1 MSYIRFSFISVKRTI
16 DIRKI
21 IGFIMAVIVLTN
33 TNMCTYN
40 IYGQEISTDDE
51 LVPVAAS
58 DLAIT
63 SDACVLMEA
72 STGTVLYE
80 KAKDEKVSP
89 ASITKIMTLL
99 LIFEELEKGTL
110 KLDDEVVT
118 SAYAM
123 SMGGSQV
130 FLEEGEIQSV
140 ETLIKCIVIASGN
153 DACVA
158 MAEHIAGSE
167 AKFVEMMNVKATRLG
182 MINTHFEDC
191 CGLTD
196 SDNHYTSAMDVAIM
210 SRELIVK
217 YPQIHQYSTIWM
229 ENIIHNTRNGSSEFG
244 LANTNKLLKQY
255 PYTTGL
261 KTGST
266 SKAKYCVSATA
277 KKDDIEMIAVVMGA
291 PNYKVRFSEAESLL
305 KYGYGTCKLYK
316 DSNDIKLKEL
326 TVISGVKKSVTCVPK
341 SGFSYV
347 LSDGASP
354 DSIEK
359 KISYLEKIVAPI
371 EKGAK
376 VGEITYVLD
385 GKEIGKVDIISNQK
399 VEKAG
404 FIYSL
409 KRLFEEFLL

>member
-1 MSYIRFSFISVKRTI
+1 
-16 DIRKI
+16 
-21 IGFIMAVIVLTN
+21 
-33 TNMCTYN
+33 
-40 IYGQEISTDDE
+40 
-51 LVPVAAS
+51 
-58 DLAIT
+58 
-63 SDACVLMEA
+63 
-72 STGTVLYE
+72 
-80 KAKDEKVSP
+80 
-89 ASITKIMTLL
+89 
-99 LIFEELEKGTL
+99 
-110 KLDDEVVT
+110 
-118 SAYAM
+118 
-123 SMGGSQV
+123 
-130 FLEEGEIQSV
+130 
-140 ETLIKCIVIASGN
+140 VIASGN

-167 AKFVEMMNVKATRLG
+167 AKFVEMMNVKATSLG

-229 ENIIHNTRNGSSEFG
+229 ENITHNTRNGSSEFG

-277 KKDDIEMIAVVMGA
+277 KKDDIEMIAVIMGA

-326 TVISGVKKSVTCVPK
+326 TVVSGVKKSITCVPK

-359 KISYLEKIVAPI
+359 KISYLEKIVAPV